1 MSECVLFVQIQGDS
15 RILELA
21 VPGNI
26 TEDELHKALTDAG
39 VPSIPELFI
48 FIDEAEEHVRRQG
61 NRPVDVKHGARIHG
75 SRCRRI
81 QTKIN
86 YLDKTIE
93 RDFPPG
99 TRVSR
104 VKAWAVHEFH
114 LDHKDAAEHVLQICN
129 STERPASDTP
139 LHMLVRGDRCA
150 LCFDLVPEKRVE
162 GADDRR

>member
-1 MSECVLFVQIQGDS
+1 MSECVLFVQIEGDS

-21 VPGNI
+21 APGNI

-39 VPSIPELFI
+39 VPSIPELFV

-61 NRPVDVKHGARIHG
+61 NRPVDVKHGARVHV

-81 QTKIN
+81 QTKVN

-99 TRVSR
+99 APVRR
-104 VKAWAVHEFH
+104 VKPWAVPEFH
-114 LDHKDAAEHVLQICN
+114 LDHNDAADHALQICT
-129 STERPASDTP
+129 SP
-139 LHMLVRGDRCA
+139 
-150 LCFDLVPEKRVE
+150 
-162 GADDRR
+162 